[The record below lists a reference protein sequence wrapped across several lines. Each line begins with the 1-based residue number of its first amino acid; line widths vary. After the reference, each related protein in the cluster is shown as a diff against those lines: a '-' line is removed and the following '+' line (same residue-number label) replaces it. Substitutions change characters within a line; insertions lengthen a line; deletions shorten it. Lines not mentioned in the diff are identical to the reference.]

1 MNGIDTRISGFGVWF
16 SGILLIAIVVI
27 IVCLVKMKKD
37 EKFFLYL
44 LNLCVCLGL
53 TFGVKESWWA
63 RYTPYIY
70 FIVLMGLYLTLDIR
84 KKLVRKAG
92 ILLALLL
99 FANNGVILCFLSLQL
114 YTASQINKG
123 IEAMAAADEVE
134 VYTSAFEG
142 VYYNLKDRGVSYQ
155 IDPEIEDDPEAY
167 KFEYG
172 DIELSWM
179 VKN

>member
-44 LNLCVCLGL
+44 LNLCICLGL

-99 FANNGVILCFLSLQL
+99 FANNGVILCFLPLQL
-114 YTASQINKG
+114 YTASQINKD
-123 IEAMAAADEVE
+123 IEAMAAADEVK

-155 IDPEIEDDPEAY
+155 IDPEIEDDPDAY

-179 VKN
+179 E